1 MRTIEY
7 KKRHSLKHRRKVI
20 SMNENIEDKDCKT
33 RVHKSFVYLVA
44 PAAEVREALPAPQI
58 YIRKRFNSK
67 TKEENFAFKVKGAF
81 YMTRDRGVLKVDFCH
96 ALRISIVWKNKIF
109 SPNKSETLT

>member
-20 SMNENIEDKDCKT
+20 SINENNEDKDCKT
-33 RVHKSFVYLVA
+33 RVHKSFVYFVA
-44 PAAEVREALPAPQI
+44 PADEVREILPAPQI

-67 TKEENFAFKVKGAF
+67 TREENFAFKVKGAF
-81 YMTRDRGVLKVDFCH
+81 YMTRDRGVLKVNFCH

-109 SPNKSETLT
+109 SPKKSETLT